1 MSKINKN
8 ILLFYLAYVCM
19 VISISLP
26 HAVLTVL
33 LLKKG
38 LSLSQILIV
47 QSVYS
52 FTILV
57 SEYPS
62 GLLADLYSKKKLFLI
77 SKVCLI
83 VMFFLIMK
91 GNSLIFMILAWIFY
105 GLSTALDSGTI
116 DAEIINTLK
125 YKNNDSKVAR
135 FISNINR
142 LDFISLII
150 GGSIGSWLYYR
161 VGIKFYYL
169 SICLV
174 LICII
179 LICKGYKS
187 EFHPDYTIHV
197 NSKSIFVQIKSG
209 IRELRESSKLRLMI
223 YLTFVNQF
231 FFQTHFQLWQALF
244 LSKNINKTSFYLYY
258 IIFQIISILA
268 YSLNFSLTKKNISIF
283 YVISSVT
290 MFLGILS
297 IQSINNILFVLSYC
311 TLVFIFMFFDYF
323 SNVLFSQNV
332 STRNISSLTSL
343 KSSCGRIASLTSLI
357 ISSAL
362 INIFSTEFVVTMNF
376 IFAIVASVFVLFI
389 FLKKTEF

>member
-1 MSKINKN
+1 MSRINKN

-161 VGIKFYYL
+161 VGIK
-169 SICLV
+169 
-174 LICII
+174 
-179 LICKGYKS
+179 
-187 EFHPDYTIHV
+187 
-197 NSKSIFVQIKSG
+197 
-209 IRELRESSKLRLMI
+209 
-223 YLTFVNQF
+223 
-231 FFQTHFQLWQALF
+231 
-244 LSKNINKTSFYLYY
+244 
-258 IIFQIISILA
+258 
-268 YSLNFSLTKKNISIF
+268 
-283 YVISSVT
+283 
-290 MFLGILS
+290 
-297 IQSINNILFVLSYC
+297 
-311 TLVFIFMFFDYF
+311 
-323 SNVLFSQNV
+323 
-332 STRNISSLTSL
+332 
-343 KSSCGRIASLTSLI
+343 
-357 ISSAL
+357 
-362 INIFSTEFVVTMNF
+362 
-376 IFAIVASVFVLFI
+376 
-389 FLKKTEF
+389 